1 MNIPLQGNFI
11 DIHVHD
17 GRPSEGIFI
26 LESLMAHEE
35 KLPQNIPGVAYT
47 YGIHPWFLNEEN
59 HKKQME
65 TVERLILEPG
75 VIAVGEAG
83 LDKFRGPAN
92 ELQIKIFEEQIAIS
106 EDIRKPLI
114 IHCVRS
120 WDDLLAVHK
129 KKKPKMPWMIHGF
142 RGSVELAGQLLSKG
156 FYLSIWFEFVLRPES
171 SRLLQSLPDDRF
183 FLETD
188 GAEVDIK
195 EIYKKVSMDLDISV
209 EKLKK
214 IIFNNYYKFFNL
226 NTDLT
231 PPDSYRD
238 PLPK

>member
-1 MNIPLQGNFI
+1 MNVPQSGNFI
-11 DIHVHD
+11 DIHIHD
-17 GRPSEGIFI
+17 GKPAAGVFI

-35 KLPQNIPGVAYT
+35 KLPEEIPGIAYT
-47 YGIHPWFLNEEN
+47 YGIHPWFLNEGN

-65 TVERLILEPG
+65 TVEKLIHDPE

-83 LDKFRGPAN
+83 LDKLRGPAN
-92 ELQIKIFEEQIAIS
+92 ELQIRIFEEQISIA
-106 EDIRKPLI
+106 EDVRKPLI
-114 IHCVRS
+114 IHCVKS

-142 RGSVELAGQLLSKG
+142 RGSVELAAQLLSKG

-171 SRLLQSLPDDRF
+171 ARLLQSLPHDRF

-195 EIYKKVSMDLDISV
+195 DIYKKVSMDLDISM
-209 EKLKK
+209 EELKEN
-214 IIFNNYYKFFNL
+214 ILGNYYRFFNL
-226 NTDLT
+226 NFGLT
-231 PPDSYRD
+231 PTTR
-238 PLPK
+238 